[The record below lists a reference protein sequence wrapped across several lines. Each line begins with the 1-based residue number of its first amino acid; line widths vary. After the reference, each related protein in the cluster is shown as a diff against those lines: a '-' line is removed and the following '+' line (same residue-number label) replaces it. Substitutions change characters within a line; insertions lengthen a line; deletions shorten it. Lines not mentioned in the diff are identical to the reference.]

1 METTSSL
8 VAMRIRK
15 VGWERFD
22 MRNDPVQY
30 EEATA
35 STQNYM
41 WNIWILVTAR
51 HLGRNLTG
59 EEIIYW
65 YFNWW
70 YWLSLVKLFQKSP
83 GVNMWFAGSP
93 DFVISIAMLIFV
105 LHHFQNL
112 RRKFQTTFWIEGCHS
127 NDCMGYDQEL
137 RRFCTKKLRI
147 LYIKWQITN
156 VSLDMNM

>member
-1 METTSSL
+1 MEYLDPGYSKTFRQEPHEGGDHLL
-8 VAMRIRK
+8 VLQLM
-15 VGWERFD
+15 V
-22 MRNDPVQY
+22 
-30 EEATA
+30 
-35 STQNYM
+35 
-41 WNIWILVTAR
+41 
-51 HLGRNLTG
+51 
-59 EEIIYW
+59 
-65 YFNWW
+65 
-70 YWLSLVKLFQKSP
+70 LVKLGEIVPEVS
-83 GVNMWFAGSP
+83 GRHMWFAGSP

>member
-1 METTSSL
+1 MQTTSSL
-8 VAMRIRK
+8 VALRIRK

-22 MRNDPVQY
+22 MKNHPVQY

-35 STQNYM
+35 STLNYM
-41 WNIWILVTAR
+41 RNIWILVTAR

-83 GVNMWFAGSP
+83 ASYVVCGFPGLCYQYCNVNFRPSP
-93 DFVISIAMLIFV
+93 FSKSSAKVSDNLLDRRLSLKW
-105 LHHFQNL
+105 LHGIWLGTLQ
-112 RRKFQTTFWIEGCHS
+112 
-127 NDCMGYDQEL
+127 
-137 RRFCTKKLRI
+137 I
-147 LYIKWQITN
+147 LYKKGCVFYI
-156 VSLDMNM
+156 

>member
-41 WNIWILVTAR
+41 RNIWILVTTR
-51 HLGRNLTG
+51 QLVRNLTR

-65 YFNWW
+65 YFN
-70 YWLSLVKLFQKSP
+70 
-83 GVNMWFAGSP
+83 
-93 DFVISIAMLIFV
+93 
-105 LHHFQNL
+105 
-112 RRKFQTTFWIEGCHS
+112 
-127 NDCMGYDQEL
+127 
-137 RRFCTKKLRI
+137 
-147 LYIKWQITN
+147 
-156 VSLDMNM
+156 